1 MAQSAQSAQS
11 AKVLTVNVAAVVH
24 EGAWTGSQGKTGIDK
39 RPVNGVIS
47 FAANGVAGD
56 VVVDKKHHGGFDKAV
71 YAYASEDARWWENQ
85 IGAKITNGAFGENL
99 TTEGIDVNG
108 ALIGERWR
116 IGNVLLEV
124 SEPRIPCRVFAGFWD
139 RPTLIKDF
147 TASLRPGSYLRIIE
161 EGEIKAGD
169 LIHVEFK
176 PQHEVTIRDLFAA
189 KSGER
194 GKIAQLK
201 EVTQLSE
208 SYKDWLAKL

>member
-1 MAQSAQSAQS
+1 M
-11 AKVLTVNVAAVVH
+11 
-24 EGAWTGSQGKTGIDK
+24 
-39 RPVNGVIS
+39 
-47 FAANGVAGD
+47 
-56 VVVDKKHHGGFDKAV
+56 
-71 YAYASEDARWWENQ
+71 
-85 IGAKITNGAFGENL
+85 
-99 TTEGIDVNG
+99 
-108 ALIGERWR
+108 
-116 IGNVLLEV
+116 LLEV

-147 TASLRPGSYLRIIE
+147 TAALRPGSYLRIIE
-161 EGEIKAGD
+161 EGEIEAGD

-194 GKIAQLK
+194 GKITQLK

>member
-1 MAQSAQSAQS
+1 MAQT

-24 EGAWTGSQGKTGIDK
+24 EGAWTGSEGKTGIDK
-39 RPVNGVIS
+39 RPVNGAIR
-47 FAANGVAGD
+47 FTDNGLAGD

-71 YAYASEDARWWENQ
+71 YAYASEDARWWERQ
-85 IGAKITNGAFGENL
+85 IGVEINNGAFGENL

-147 TASLRPGSYLRIIE
+147 TAALRPGSYLRIIE
-161 EGEIKAGD
+161 EGEVKAGD
-169 LIHVEFK
+169 LIRVEFK

-194 GKIAQLK
+194 GKITQLK

>member
-1 MAQSAQSAQS
+1 MAQT

-24 EGAWTGSQGKTGIDK
+24 EGAWTGSEGKTGIDK
-39 RPVNGVIS
+39 RPVNGAIR
-47 FAANGVAGD
+47 FTDNGLAGD

-71 YAYASEDARWWENQ
+71 YAYASEDARWWERQ
-85 IGAKITNGAFGENL
+85 IGVEINNGAFGENL

-147 TASLRPGSYLRIIE
+147 TAALRPGSYLRIIE
-161 EGEIKAGD
+161 EGEIEAGD

-194 GKIAQLK
+194 GKITQLK

>member
-1 MAQSAQSAQS
+1 MAQT

-24 EGAWTGSQGKTGIDK
+24 QGAWTGSEGKTGIDK
-39 RPVNGVIS
+39 RPVNGAIR
-47 FAANGVAGD
+47 FTDNGLAGD

-71 YAYASEDARWWENQ
+71 YAYASEDARWWERQ
-85 IGAKITNGAFGENL
+85 IGVEIKNGAFGENL

-147 TASLRPGSYLRIIE
+147 TAALRPGSYLRIIE

-169 LIHVEFK
+169 LIRVEFK

-194 GKIAQLK
+194 GKITQLK

>member
-1 MAQSAQSAQS
+1 MAQTP
-11 AKVLTVNVAAVVH
+11 KVLTVNVAAVVH
-24 EGAWTGSQGKTGIDK
+24 EGAWTGSEGKTGIDK
-39 RPVNGVIS
+39 RPVNGAIR
-47 FAANGVAGD
+47 FTDNGLAGD
-56 VVVDKKHHGGFDKAV
+56 VIVDKKHHGGFDKAV
-71 YAYASEDARWWENQ
+71 YAYASEDARWWEDQ
-85 IGAKITNGAFGENL
+85 IGTKITNGAFGENL

-116 IGNVLLEV
+116 IGKVLLEV

-147 TASLRPGSYLRIIE
+147 TAALRPGSYLRIIE
-161 EGEIKAGD
+161 EGEIEAGD

-194 GKIAQLK
+194 GKITQLK

>member
-1 MAQSAQSAQS
+1 MAQT

-24 EGAWTGSQGKTGIDK
+24 EGAWTGSEGKTGIDK
-39 RPVNGVIS
+39 RPINGAIR
-47 FAANGVAGD
+47 FTDNGLAGD

-71 YAYASEDARWWENQ
+71 YAYASEDAKWWERQ
-85 IGAKITNGAFGENL
+85 IGVEINNGAFGENL

-147 TASLRPGSYLRIIE
+147 TAALRPGSYLRIIE

-169 LIHVEFK
+169 LIRVEFK

-194 GKIAQLK
+194 GKITQLK

>member
-1 MAQSAQSAQS
+1 MAQT

-24 EGAWTGSQGKTGIDK
+24 EGAWTGSEGKTGIDK
-39 RPVNGVIS
+39 RPVNGAIR
-47 FAANGVAGD
+47 FTDNGLAGD

-71 YAYASEDARWWENQ
+71 YAYASEDAKWWERQ
-85 IGAKITNGAFGENL
+85 IGVEINNGAFGENL

-124 SEPRIPCRVFAGFWD
+124 SEPRIPCRVFAGFWN

-147 TASLRPGSYLRIIE
+147 TAALRPGSYLRIIE
-161 EGEIKAGD
+161 EGEVKAGD
-169 LIHVEFK
+169 LIRVEFK

-194 GKIAQLK
+194 GKITQLK

>member
-1 MAQSAQSAQS
+1 MAQTP
-11 AKVLTVNVAAVVH
+11 KVLTVNVAAVVH
-24 EGAWTGSQGKTGIDK
+24 EGAWTGSEGRTGIDK
-39 RPVNGVIS
+39 RPVNGAIR
-47 FAANGVAGD
+47 FTDNGLAGD
-56 VVVDKKHHGGFDKAV
+56 VIVDKKHHGGFDKAV
-71 YAYASEDARWWENQ
+71 YAYASEDARWWEDQ

-116 IGNVLLEV
+116 IGKVLLEV

-147 TASLRPGSYLRIIE
+147 TAALRPGSYLRIIE

-194 GKIAQLK
+194 GKITQLK

>member
-1 MAQSAQSAQS
+1 MAQT

-24 EGAWTGSQGKTGIDK
+24 EGAWTGSEGKTGIDK
-39 RPVNGVIS
+39 RPVNGAIR
-47 FAANGVAGD
+47 FTENGLAGD
-56 VVVDKKHHGGFDKAV
+56 VIVDKKHHGGFDKAV
-71 YAYASEDARWWENQ
+71 YAYASEDAKWWERQ
-85 IGAKITNGAFGENL
+85 IGVEINNGAFGENL

-147 TASLRPGSYLRIIE
+147 TAALRPGSYLRIIE
-161 EGEIKAGD
+161 EGEVKAGD
-169 LIHVEFK
+169 LIRVEFK

-194 GKIAQLK
+194 GKITQLK

>member
-1 MAQSAQSAQS
+1 MAQT

-24 EGAWTGSQGKTGIDK
+24 EGAWTGSEGKTGIDK
-39 RPVNGVIS
+39 RPVNGAIR
-47 FAANGVAGD
+47 FTDNGLAGD

-71 YAYASEDARWWENQ
+71 YAYASEDARWWERQ
-85 IGAKITNGAFGENL
+85 IGVEINNGAFGENL

-147 TASLRPGSYLRIIE
+147 TAALRPGSYLRIIE

-169 LIHVEFK
+169 LIRVEFK

-194 GKIAQLK
+194 GKITQLMK
-201 EVTQLSE
+201 VTQLSE

>member
-1 MAQSAQSAQS
+1 MAQT

-24 EGAWTGSQGKTGIDK
+24 EGAWTGSEGKTGIDK
-39 RPVNGVIS
+39 RPVNGAIR
-47 FAANGVAGD
+47 FTDNGLAGD

-71 YAYASEDARWWENQ
+71 YAYASEDARWWERQ
-85 IGAKITNGAFGENL
+85 IGVEIKNGAFGENL

-147 TASLRPGSYLRIIE
+147 TAALRPGSYLRIIE

-169 LIHVEFK
+169 LIRVEFK

-194 GKIAQLK
+194 GKITQLK

>member
-1 MAQSAQSAQS
+1 MAQT

-24 EGAWTGSQGKTGIDK
+24 EGAWTGSEGKTGIDK
-39 RPVNGVIS
+39 RPVNGAIR
-47 FAANGVAGD
+47 FTDNGLVGD

-71 YAYASEDARWWENQ
+71 YAYASEDAKWWERQ
-85 IGAKITNGAFGENL
+85 IGVEINNGAFGENL

-147 TASLRPGSYLRIIE
+147 TAALRPGSYLRIIE
-161 EGEIKAGD
+161 EGEINAGD
-169 LIHVEFK
+169 LIRVEFK

-194 GKIAQLK
+194 GKITQLK

>member
-1 MAQSAQSAQS
+1 MAQT

-24 EGAWTGSQGKTGIDK
+24 EGAWTGSEGKTGIDK
-39 RPVNGVIS
+39 RPVNGAIR
-47 FAANGVAGD
+47 FTDNGLVGD

-71 YAYASEDARWWENQ
+71 YAYASEDAKWWERQ
-85 IGAKITNGAFGENL
+85 IGVEINNGAFGENL

-194 GKIAQLK
+194 GKITQLK

>member
-1 MAQSAQSAQS
+1 MAQT

-24 EGAWTGSQGKTGIDK
+24 EGAWTGSEGKTGIDK
-39 RPVNGVIS
+39 RPVNGAIK
-47 FAANGVAGD
+47 FADNGLAGD

-71 YAYASEDARWWENQ
+71 YAYASEDARWWERQ
-85 IGAKITNGAFGENL
+85 IGVEINNGAFGENL

-147 TASLRPGSYLRIIE
+147 TAALRPGSYLRIIE

-169 LIHVEFK
+169 LIRVEFK

-194 GKIAQLK
+194 GKITQLK

>member
-1 MAQSAQSAQS
+1 MAQT

-24 EGAWTGSQGKTGIDK
+24 EGAWTGSEGKTGIDK
-39 RPVNGVIS
+39 RPVNGAIR
-47 FAANGVAGD
+47 FTDNGLAGD

-71 YAYASEDARWWENQ
+71 YAYASEDARWWERQ
-85 IGAKITNGAFGENL
+85 IGVEITNGAFGENL

-116 IGNVLLEV
+116 IGKVLLEV

-139 RPTLIKDF
+139 HPTLIKDF
-147 TASLRPGSYLRIIE
+147 TAALRPGSYLRIIE

-169 LIHVEFK
+169 LIRVEFK

-194 GKIAQLK
+194 GKITQLK

>member
-1 MAQSAQSAQS
+1 MAQT

-24 EGAWTGSQGKTGIDK
+24 EGAWTGSEGKTGIDK
-39 RPVNGVIS
+39 RPVNGAIR
-47 FAANGVAGD
+47 FTDNGLAGD

-71 YAYASEDARWWENQ
+71 YAYASEDAKWWERH
-85 IGAKITNGAFGENL
+85 IGVEINNGAFGENL
-99 TTEGIDVNG
+99 TTEGMDVNG

-147 TASLRPGSYLRIIE
+147 TAALRPGSYLRIIE
-161 EGEIKAGD
+161 EGEVKAGD
-169 LIHVEFK
+169 LIRVEFK

-194 GKIAQLK
+194 GKITQLK

>member
-1 MAQSAQSAQS
+1 
-11 AKVLTVNVAAVVH
+11 L
-24 EGAWTGSQGKTGIDK
+24 
-39 RPVNGVIS
+39 
-47 FAANGVAGD
+47 AGD

-71 YAYASEDARWWENQ
+71 YAYASEDAKWWERQ
-85 IGAKITNGAFGENL
+85 IGVEINNGAFGENL

-147 TASLRPGSYLRIIE
+147 TAALRPGSYLRIIE
-161 EGEIKAGD
+161 EGEVKAGD
-169 LIHVEFK
+169 LIRVEFK

-194 GKIAQLK
+194 GKITQLK

>member
-1 MAQSAQSAQS
+1 MAQTP
-11 AKVLTVNVAAVVH
+11 KVLTVNVAAVVH
-24 EGAWTGSQGKTGIDK
+24 EGAWTGSEGKTGIDK
-39 RPVNGVIS
+39 RPVNGAIR
-47 FAANGVAGD
+47 FTDNGLAGD

-71 YAYASEDARWWENQ
+71 YAYASEDAKWWERQ
-85 IGAKITNGAFGENL
+85 IGVEINNGAFGENL

-147 TASLRPGSYLRIIE
+147 TAALRPGSYLRIIE
-161 EGEIKAGD
+161 EGEVKAGD
-169 LIHVEFK
+169 LIRVEFK

-194 GKIAQLK
+194 GKITQLK

>member
-1 MAQSAQSAQS
+1 MAQT

-24 EGAWTGSQGKTGIDK
+24 EGAWTGSEGKTGIDK
-39 RPVNGVIS
+39 RPVNGAIR
-47 FAANGVAGD
+47 FTDNGLAGD

-71 YAYASEDARWWENQ
+71 YAYASEDAKWWERQ
-85 IGAKITNGAFGENL
+85 IGVEINNGAFGENL

-147 TASLRPGSYLRIIE
+147 TAALRPGSYLRIIE

-194 GKIAQLK
+194 GKITQLK

>member
-1 MAQSAQSAQS
+1 MAQT

-24 EGAWTGSQGKTGIDK
+24 EGAWTGSEGKTGIDK
-39 RPVNGVIS
+39 RPVNGAIR
-47 FAANGVAGD
+47 FTDNGVAGD

-71 YAYASEDARWWENQ
+71 YAYASEDARWWERQ
-85 IGAKITNGAFGENL
+85 IGVEINNGAFGENL

-147 TASLRPGSYLRIIE
+147 TAALRPGSYLRIIE

-169 LIHVEFK
+169 LIRVEFK

-194 GKIAQLK
+194 GKITQLK

>member
-1 MAQSAQSAQS
+1 MAQT

-24 EGAWTGSQGKTGIDK
+24 EGAWTGSEGKTGIDK
-39 RPVNGVIS
+39 RPVNGAIR
-47 FAANGVAGD
+47 FTDNGLAGD

-71 YAYASEDARWWENQ
+71 YAYASEDAKWWERQ
-85 IGAKITNGAFGENL
+85 IGVEIYNGAFGENL

-147 TASLRPGSYLRIIE
+147 TAALRPGSYLRIIE
-161 EGEIKAGD
+161 EGEVKAGD
-169 LIHVEFK
+169 LIRVEFK

-194 GKIAQLK
+194 GKITQLK

>member
-1 MAQSAQSAQS
+1 MAQT

-24 EGAWTGSQGKTGIDK
+24 EGAWTGSEGKTGIDK
-39 RPVNGVIS
+39 RPVNGAIR
-47 FAANGVAGD
+47 FTDNGLAGD
-56 VVVDKKHHGGFDKAV
+56 VIVDKKHHGGFDKAV
-71 YAYASEDARWWENQ
+71 YAYASEDAKWWERQ
-85 IGAKITNGAFGENL
+85 IGVEINNGAFGENL

-147 TASLRPGSYLRIIE
+147 TAALRPGSYLRIIE
-161 EGEIKAGD
+161 EGEVKAGD
-169 LIHVEFK
+169 LIRVEFK

-194 GKIAQLK
+194 GKITQLK

>member
-1 MAQSAQSAQS
+1 MAQT

-24 EGAWTGSQGKTGIDK
+24 EGAWTGSEGKTGIDK
-39 RPVNGVIS
+39 RPVNGAIR
-47 FAANGVAGD
+47 FTDNGLAGD

-71 YAYASEDARWWENQ
+71 YAYASEDARWWELQ
-85 IGAKITNGAFGENL
+85 IGLQINNGAFGENL

-147 TASLRPGSYLRIIE
+147 TAALRPGSYLRIIE

-169 LIHVEFK
+169 LIRVEFK

-194 GKIAQLK
+194 GKITQLK

>member
-1 MAQSAQSAQS
+1 MAQT

-24 EGAWTGSQGKTGIDK
+24 EGAWTGSEGKTGIDK
-39 RPVNGVIS
+39 RPVNGAIR
-47 FAANGVAGD
+47 FTDNGLAGD

-71 YAYASEDARWWENQ
+71 YAYASEDARWWERQ
-85 IGAKITNGAFGENL
+85 IGVEINNGAFGENL

-147 TASLRPGSYLRIIE
+147 TAALRPGSYLRIIE

-169 LIHVEFK
+169 LIRVEFK

-194 GKIAQLK
+194 GKITQLK